1 MPEMQLLLCT
11 SDRVLQMSEPIPD
24 FVTAAAKVWIAPRH
38 NASICHNCSK
48 SEPCGMDLLNIPEL
62 VPHSGAVTTIVWN
75 TLRHNTV
82 ICQDCGKSCPCG
94 MDLLNIPTF
103 LS

>member
-1 MPEMQLLLCT
+1 
-11 SDRVLQMSEPIPD
+11 
-24 FVTAAAKVWIAPRH
+24 
-38 NASICHNCSK
+38 
-48 SEPCGMDLLNIPEL
+48 MDLLNIPEL
-62 VPHSGAVTTIVWN
+62 VRHSGAVTTIVWN